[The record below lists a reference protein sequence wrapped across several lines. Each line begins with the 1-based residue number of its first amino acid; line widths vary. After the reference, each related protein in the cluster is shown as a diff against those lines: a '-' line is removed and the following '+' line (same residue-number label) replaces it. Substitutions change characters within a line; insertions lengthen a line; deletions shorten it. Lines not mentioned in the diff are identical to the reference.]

1 MGAIPSTV
9 QFARWAVRFGLRILR
24 RLVVAPYRYFWPKT
38 LDPQLVQFFAS
49 KTPHHDYTA
58 IHCHDLPT
66 LPVAATLRR
75 KFFPNSKIIYDS
87 HEFYPYQVPDQAYQ
101 RHWKQVEQKWIP
113 EADAVV
119 AVNQSLADFLAREY
133 QVAPP
138 VVLHNSHAGAV
149 PIPRRPAKSIC
160 NCSASKRADSNVL
173 FQGNLGEDRNL
184 PNLVRAFAFSG
195 KDYRLLIIGKGPAE
209 EKLRGLAKAMNNV
222 FFAGGWTKAAYWATP
237 AMPPA
242 A

>member
-1 MGAIPSTV
+1 M
-9 QFARWAVRFGLRILR
+9 
-24 RLVVAPYRYFWPKT
+24 
-38 LDPQLVQFFAS
+38 QFFAS

-138 VVLHNSHAGAV
+138 VVLHNSHAGAASDS
-149 PIPRRPAKSIC
+149 PATRKEYLQLFGIQEGGF
-160 NCSASKRADSNVL
+160 NVL

-184 PNLVRAFAFSG
+184 PNLVRAFAFLG
-195 KDYRLLIIGKGPAE
+195 KDYRLLIIGKGPS
-209 EKLRGLAKAMNNV
+209 RGETPR
-222 FFAGGWTKAAYWATP
+222 AGQSNE
-237 AMPPA
+237 
-242 A
+242 